1 MSRALKNL
9 AARASAGMFHAG
21 QRLGVDVLPRH
32 FYSEI
37 PDVRHLRRTTDWRK
51 PYSLMGVAGANV
63 DDQLAFVAS
72 TVSRRGALPAG
83 DDVYARACDANGE
96 PGYGPVEADFLY
108 AFVRAHQ
115 PRRIV
120 QIGCGVSTAL
130 CLAAAA
136 DAGYRP
142 EILAID
148 PFPTAYLQ
156 RLAADGTIALLAQPV
171 ESLRPDQV
179 LHARAGDL
187 FFVDSTHTLGPAG
200 EVSRIILELLPRL
213 EAGTF
218 VHFHDIYFPYDYP
231 GEALTTSLFF
241 PHESVL
247 LHAYLAN
254 NPSCA
259 ISASLSM
266 LHHARPAELSALL
279 PRYIPRLS
287 TDGLAAGPGH
297 FPSSTY
303 LKVLGR

>member
-1 MSRALKNL
+1 MTRALRNM
-9 AARASAGMFHAG
+9 AARASAGVFHAG

-32 FYSEI
+32 FYSEV
-37 PDVRHLRRTTDWRK
+37 PDVARLRRTAAWRK
-51 PYSLMGVAGANV
+51 PYSFIGVAGANV
-63 DDQLAFVAS
+63 DEQLSFVAS
-72 TVSRRGALPAG
+72 TVSRRDQRPAG
-83 DDVYARACDANGE
+83 EDVYASACGANGE
-96 PGYGPVEADFLY
+96 PGFGPVEADFLF
-108 AFVRAHQ
+108 AFVRAYR

-136 DAGYRP
+136 EADYRP

-156 RLAADGTIALLAQPV
+156 RLAAAGTITLLPHPV
-171 ESLRPDQV
+171 ESLSPDQV
-179 LHARAGDL
+179 LKAGAGDL

-259 ISASLSM
+259 IAASLSM
-266 LHHARPAELSALL
+266 LHHARPAQLSALL
-279 PRYIPRLS
+279 PRYAPRPS
-287 TDGLAAGPGH
+287 SDGLAAGPGH

-303 LKVLGR
+303 LRVLAR

>member
-1 MSRALKNL
+1 MSRALTKL
-9 AARASAGMFHAG
+9 AARASAGVFHAG
-21 QRLGVDVLPRH
+21 QRIGVDVLPRH

-37 PDVRHLRRTTDWRK
+37 PDVGRLRRTTDWRK
-51 PYSLMGVAGANV
+51 PYSFVGVAGASV

-72 TVSRRGALPAG
+72 TVSRGGPRPAG

-96 PGYGPVEADFLY
+96 PGYGPVEADFLF

-179 LHARAGDL
+179 LKAGAGDL

-259 ISASLSM
+259 IAVSLSM
-266 LHHARPAELSALL
+266 LHHARPAQLSTLL
-279 PRYIPRLS
+279 PRYIPRPS

-303 LKVLGR
+303 LRVLAR